1 MLRDIPDKKD
11 NFIKIIKDNFIKKR
25 TMKLFMFWMRKQL
38 NNYLLRSQISKT
50 WVKRSTG
57 IK

>member
-1 MLRDIPDKKD
+1 MLRDIPDKKE
-11 NFIKIIKDNFIKKR
+11 NFIKIIKGNFIKKR
-25 TMKLFMFWMRKQL
+25 TMKLFMFWMRKQI
-38 NNYLLRSQISKT
+38 NSYLLRTQISKT